1 MKTGALRPIFCLA
14 YFTMTYVTL
23 QEQILEQLKE
33 LEQFVQRYES
43 ELEQPSPE
51 KSQRLS
57 CSPDVNRL
65 DIANIAINT
74 TVAQQDPLDS
84 SQATAQIAAPAELA
98 EYAMLSAAS
107 YAGSTSQ
114 SRASV
119 VRCTPEAVSPSA
131 AASAGPNKSSAESA
145 MTSAFLNQMA
155 QHTTKMEMF
164 GSHFKACGLADDLA
178 FPPASAVDALD
189 AQQQVLPQA
198 ELAMQPISSIE
209 EPTSS
214 SFLQQ
219 SSQGGL

>member
-1 MKTGALRPIFCLA
+1 MDLRQYCELHSKFCDKQTLLVDLRKIIFKYTLNETGGLSEFDLESPRVKTGSLKPIFCLA

-23 QEQILEQLKE
+23 QEQIMEQLKE

-74 TVAQQDPLDS
+74 TIDQQNTPLES
-84 SQATAQIAAPAELA
+84 SQATALIAAPAELA

-107 YAGSTSQ
+107 YPGSTSQ

-145 MTSAFLNQMA
+145 MTSAFLNQVA
-155 QHTTKMEMF
+155 
-164 GSHFKACGLADDLA
+164 
-178 FPPASAVDALD
+178 
-189 AQQQVLPQA
+189 
-198 ELAMQPISSIE
+198 
-209 EPTSS
+209 
-214 SFLQQ
+214 
-219 SSQGGL
+219 